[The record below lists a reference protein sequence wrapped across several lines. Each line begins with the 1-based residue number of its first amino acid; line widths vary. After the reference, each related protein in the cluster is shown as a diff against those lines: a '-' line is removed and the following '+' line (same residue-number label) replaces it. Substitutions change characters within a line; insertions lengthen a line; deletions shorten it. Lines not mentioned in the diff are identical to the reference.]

1 MTHRRDFLRR
11 AGLASAAALAAAPLA
26 TGRTAD
32 RPPLPTRPVGP
43 PADVGRDEDYW
54 RAVAAHYPVTDR
66 VTQLEAGYWG
76 VMATPV
82 REAHHRYVDRVN
94 LESSLFA
101 RTEWPERA
109 EAVRQRVAD
118 ELGLKPGEVAL
129 TRNATEALRALIG
142 QYNRLRPGE
151 TVMYADLDYYS
162 MQWFMDGLAARHGA
176 KVARLAIPEPA
187 TRRAVVDAYAAALD
201 AHPRTRL
208 LLLTHANNKTGLV
221 HPVRE
226 ITEVARARGVDVVVD
241 AAQSWGQVPMDVV
254 GFGADYVG
262 LNLHKWIGAPL
273 GVGAMVIRERGI
285 DGIDPALGVPGEPSA
300 IERRLEVG
308 TPDFAAV
315 LTVPDALD
323 FQAVIG
329 LENKTARLRHLRDL
343 WAIPA
348 REIPGVD
355 ILTPDDPDLVG
366 SITSFRLHGRG
377 DTASNRA
384 IAETLHQEFGLFTVA
399 RTDIAGGDAVR
410 VTPALYN
417 VPADLETLVAAL
429 RVLAARG

>member
-1 MTHRRDFLRR
+1 MTNRRDFLFR
-11 AGLASAAALAAAPLA
+11 AGLASAGALAFSPTVSGRPAP
-26 TGRTAD
+26 
-32 RPPLPTRPVGP
+32 RPTLPTRPIGP
-43 PADVGRDEDYW
+43 AGDIARDEDFW

-66 VTQLEAGYWG
+66 VTNLEAGYWG

-82 REAHHRYVDRVN
+82 REAHHRHVDRVN

-101 RTEWPERA
+101 RTEWPGLS

-118 ELGLKPGEVAL
+118 ELGVKPGEVAL

-176 KVARLAIPEPA
+176 EVARLVIPEPA
-187 TRRAVVDAYAAALD
+187 THDAVVDAYAAALD
-201 AHPRTRL
+201 AHPKTRL

-226 ITEVARARGVDVVVD
+226 ITELARARGVDVVVD

-254 GFGADYVG
+254 DFGADYIG
-262 LNLHKWIGAPL
+262 LNLHKWVGAPL
-273 GVGAMVIRERGI
+273 GVGVMVIRERGI
-285 DGIDPALGVPGEPSA
+285 DGIDPALGVPGEPGA

-323 FQAVIG
+323 FQATIG
-329 LENKTARLRHLRDL
+329 LENKTARLRYLRDL

-377 DTASNRA
+377 DTASNKDVA
-384 IAETLHQEFGLFTVA
+384 QTLHQEFGLFTVA

-417 VPADLETLVAAL
+417 VPADLEKLVAAL

>member
-1 MTHRRDFLRR
+1 MPGDI
-11 AGLASAAALAAAPLA
+11 A
-26 TGRTAD
+26 
-32 RPPLPTRPVGP
+32 
-43 PADVGRDEDYW
+43 RDEDYW

-82 REAHHRYVDRVN
+82 REAHHHYVDYVN
-94 LESSLFA
+94 RESSLFA
-101 RTEWPERA
+101 RTEWPERFQ
-109 EAVRQRVAD
+109 AVRQRVAD
-118 ELGLKPGEVAL
+118 ELGLKASEVVL
-129 TRNATEALRALIG
+129 TRNATEALHALIG

-176 KVARLAIPEPA
+176 EVARLAIPEPA
-187 TRRAVVDAYAAALD
+187 TRRAVVDAYEAALD

-226 ITEVARARGVDVVVD
+226 ITELARARGVDVVVD

-254 GFGADYVG
+254 GWGTDYVG
-262 LNLHKWIGAPL
+262 VNLHKWIGAPL

-285 DGIDPALGVPGEPSA
+285 DGIDPALGVPGEPGA

-315 LTVPDALD
+315 LTVSDALD

-329 LENKTARLRHLRDL
+329 LENKTSRLRHLRDL

-348 REIPGVD
+348 RDIPGVD

-384 IAETLHQEFGLFTVA
+384 IAQALHDEFGLFTVA

-410 VTPALYN
+410 VTPTLYN
-417 VPADLETLVAAL
+417 LPADLEKLVAAL
-429 RVLAARG
+429 RVMAARG